1 MNGISFNTQNQV
13 VLMKIMLGDLLLYHP
28 WSSIAKV
35 RNNLISNSGIAEIF
49 SSFPVDDTGTD
60 LDQEDNA
67 GKPLADEDE
76 TFSWLDFHPRGF
88 ITL

>member
-1 MNGISFNTQNQV
+1 
-13 VLMKIMLGDLLLYHP
+13 MKIMPGDLLLYHP
-28 WSSIAKV
+28 WSSTAKV
-35 RNNLISNSGIAEIF
+35 RNNLIPPGIAEIF
-49 SSFPVDDTGTD
+49 SSFPVDDSGTD